1 MKRLEEE
8 YDIVIIDSPPATAV
22 ADPMIL
28 SPLAD
33 GVVLVVEAN
42 QTRKPVV
49 MQAITRLRQVKA
61 KLIGGIVNKLDIR
74 KSGYG
79 YYYYYND
86 YGYYADEEYEARSL
100 G

>member
-1 MKRLEEE
+1 
-8 YDIVIIDSPPATAV
+8 
-22 ADPMIL
+22 MIL

-33 GVVLVVEAN
+33 GVMMVVEAN

-49 MQAITRLRQVKA
+49 MQAITRLRQVHSNI
-61 KLIGGIVNKLDIR
+61 IGGIVNKLDVR

-79 YYYYYND
+79 YYYYYYSD
-86 YGYYADEEYEARSL
+86 YGYYADEEYESRST